1 MYISS
6 ALGKEVGMRARN
18 LPYSKIANVIVSA
31 RDVKLLSSFR
41 LIFHIYISDNLKKLT
56 EG

>member
-31 RDVKLLSSFR
+31 RGVKLLSSFR